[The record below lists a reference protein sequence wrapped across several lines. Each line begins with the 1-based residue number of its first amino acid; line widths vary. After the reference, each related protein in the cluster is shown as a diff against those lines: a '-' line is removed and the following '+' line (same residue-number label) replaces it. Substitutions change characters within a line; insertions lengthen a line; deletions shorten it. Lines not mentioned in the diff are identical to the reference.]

1 MSSTFSRWRKVEL
14 LDLAEKLKISNIPNH
29 VRKNDLIDTI
39 ESHLNI
45 LNEPLDIEVDYPE
58 LKAFYDSIVTKHE
71 GEQDGEEDQDQEQD
85 QSTFLDTSKSNF
97 NTLNFHQSSTEEDE
111 KEKHGFKF
119 DFQNYL
125 SDIISQV
132 KTVNES
138 IQDSLSTIHS
148 IDIILFLIEF
158 YYIVKPLVERQDKY
172 LSMSTLSFWVT
183 CSYLLPLFIGYY
195 INFIRYDLAIEVD
208 PMIFHLS
215 KCLISLMILNYTLPE
230 QCLTD
235 YPWLEFVQAGLKSW
249 KQSLGQLPLIF
260 AISGTVLTLYIF

>member
-58 LKAFYDSIVTKHE
+58 LKSFYDSVVTKHE
-71 GEQDGEEDQDQEQD
+71 EEEEEGEDDQEQEQE

-97 NTLNFHQSSTEEDE
+97 NTLNFSEKSAEDE
-111 KEKHGFKF
+111 KEDSFKF
-119 DFQNYL
+119 NFQNYL

-132 KTVNES
+132 KNVNES

-158 YYIVKPLVERQDKY
+158 YYILKPLIVLQEKS
-172 LSMSTLSFWVT
+172 LSISTLSVWIT
-183 CSYLLPLFIGYY
+183 CSYLLPILIGYY
-195 INFIRYDLAIEVD
+195 INFIRYDLAIEID
-208 PMIFHLS
+208 PMIFHVS
-215 KCLISLMILNYTLPE
+215 KCLISLAILNYTIPE
-230 QCLTD
+230 ECLTD
-235 YPWLEFVQAGLKSW
+235 YPWLEFVQVGMKSW